1 MLVEEYTVCPLFDST
16 LIVSGT
22 MEVFEMDNTYLM
34 VCVCV
39 CSASLLPA
47 CLFTPT
53 PTDKSS
59 GQYYRCSY
67 CNHYKMEA
75 NFA

>member
-1 MLVEEYTVCPLFDST
+1 MLGGACAVLPLFDST
-16 LIVSGT
+16 LIVSVT
-22 MEVFEMDNTYLM
+22 MNVFERGKTCPM

-53 PTDKSS
+53 PKPDK
-59 GQYYRCSY
+59 
-67 CNHYKMEA
+67 
-75 NFA
+75 